1 MFGSIQEEIMRR
13 REQREHIFK
22 LLFMTE
28 FNSQEEMTEQLSLY
42 FDIGESGRKIR
53 NISAENI

>member
-1 MFGSIQEEIMRR
+1 MRR

-28 FNSQEEMTEQLSLY
+28 FNSQNEMKEQQEIYL
-42 FDIGESGRKIR
+42 DEVEKITDR
-53 NISAENI
+53 DRE